1 MCIDWNNILLLLR
14 LNQYIKNV
22 FIFLPLFFGLKI
34 ADPNLFL
41 KATIAFIAFSLISSA
56 VYIFNDFHDIKED
69 RLHPKKKHRPLAS
82 GVITKPQSIV
92 IMLIL
97 LLLGFALASKL
108 PLLVTIIMV
117 AYVVM
122 NILYTLYLKKVA
134 LLDVTIIAI
143 GFVMRI
149 FVGSYSTDVPLSK
162 WIIIMT
168 FLLALFMALAKR
180 RDDVLIFLNTGDKMR
195 KVVDS
200 YNLQFLDTAMAI
212 MAAVVIVAYTVYC
225 MNLEVVEKTRSE
237 HLYLTVIFVILGI
250 MRYLLIVFVKQDS
263 GSPTKIVLKDSF
275 IQLTILCW
283 GLSFVLILY

>member
-22 FIFLPLFFGLKI
+22 FIFLPLFFGLKLT
-34 ADPNLFL
+34 DPNLFL
-41 KATIAFIAFSLISSA
+41 KATIAFIVFSLISSA

-122 NILYTLYLKKVA
+122 NIFYTLYFKKVA

-149 FVGSYSTDVPLSK
+149 FVGSYSTNVPLSK

-180 RDDVLIFLNTGDKMR
+180 RDDVLIFLNTGDKTR

-212 MAAVVIVAYTVYC
+212 MAAVVIVAYTVFSTS
-225 MNLEVVEKTRSE
+225 LEVVEKFRSE
-237 HLYLTVIFVILGI
+237 SLYLTVIFVILGI

>member
-22 FIFLPLFFGLKI
+22 FIFLPLFFGLKLT
-34 ADPNLFL
+34 DPNLFL
-41 KATIAFIAFSLISSA
+41 KATIAFIVFSLISSA

-122 NILYTLYLKKVA
+122 NIFYTLYFKKVA

-149 FVGSYSTDVPLSK
+149 FVGSYSTNVPLSK

-180 RDDVLIFLNTGDKMR
+180 RDDVLIFLNTGDKTR

-212 MAAVVIVAYTVYC
+212 MAAVVIVAYTVFSTS
-225 MNLEVVEKTRSE
+225 LEVVEKFRSE
-237 HLYLTVIFVILGI
+237 SLYLTVIFVILGI
-250 MRYLLIVFVKQDS
+250 MRYLLIVFVKQDA

>member
-122 NILYTLYLKKVA
+122 NILYTLYLKQVA

-212 MAAVVIVAYTVYC
+212 MAAVVIAAYTVYC

>member
-22 FIFLPLFFGLKI
+22 FIFLPLFFGLKLT
-34 ADPNLFL
+34 DPNLFL
-41 KATIAFIAFSLISSA
+41 KATIAFIVFSLISSA

-122 NILYTLYLKKVA
+122 NIFYTLYLKKVA

-149 FVGSYSTDVPLSK
+149 FVGSYSTYVPLSK

-180 RDDVLIFLNTGDKMR
+180 RDDVLIFLNTGDKTR

-212 MAAVVIVAYTVYC
+212 MAAVVIVAYTVFSTS
-225 MNLEVVEKTRSE
+225 LEVVEKFRSE
-237 HLYLTVIFVILGI
+237 SLYLTVIFVILGI

>member
-1 MCIDWNNILLLLR
+1 
-14 LNQYIKNV
+14 
-22 FIFLPLFFGLKI
+22 
-34 ADPNLFL
+34 
-41 KATIAFIAFSLISSA
+41 
-56 VYIFNDFHDIKED
+56 
-69 RLHPKKKHRPLAS
+69 
-82 GVITKPQSIV
+82 
-92 IMLIL
+92 MLIL
-97 LLLGFALASKL
+97 LLLGFAIASKL

-122 NILYTLYLKKVA
+122 NIFYTLYLKKVV

-149 FVGSYSTDVPLSK
+149 FVGSYSTYVPLSK

-168 FLLALFMALAKR
+168 FLLALFLALAKR
-180 RDDVLIFLNTGDKMR
+180 RDDVLIFLNSGDKMR

-212 MAAVVIVAYTVYC
+212 MAAVVIVAYTVFSTS
-225 MNLEVVEKTRSE
+225 LEVVEKFHSE
-237 HLYLTVIFVILGI
+237 YLYLTVIFVILGI

>member
-1 MCIDWNNILLLLR
+1 
-14 LNQYIKNV
+14 
-22 FIFLPLFFGLKI
+22 
-34 ADPNLFL
+34 
-41 KATIAFIAFSLISSA
+41 
-56 VYIFNDFHDIKED
+56 
-69 RLHPKKKHRPLAS
+69 
-82 GVITKPQSIV
+82 
-92 IMLIL
+92 MLIL

-122 NILYTLYLKKVA
+122 NIFYTLYLKKVA

-149 FVGSYSTDVPLSK
+149 FVGSYSTNVPLSK

-200 YNLQFLDTAMAI
+200 YNLQFLDSAMAI
-212 MAAVVIVAYTVYC
+212 MAAVVIVSLHRVFY
-225 MNLEVVEKTRSE
+225 ESRSS
-237 HLYLTVIFVILGI
+237 
-250 MRYLLIVFVKQDS
+250 R
-263 GSPTKIVLKDSF
+263 KIS
-275 IQLTILCW
+275 Q
-283 GLSFVLILY
+283 